1 VGWYHKKHFPTHTH
15 PDHQTAFLPPNQQR
29 QSTEGTRHCQEIGDA
44 KKTLCSVAA
53 QQGAAG
59 IISATNTEID
69 PPEGST

>member
-1 VGWYHKKHFPTHTH
+1 
-15 PDHQTAFLPPNQQR
+15 
-29 QSTEGTRHCQEIGDA
+29 
-44 KKTLCSVAA
+44 VAA